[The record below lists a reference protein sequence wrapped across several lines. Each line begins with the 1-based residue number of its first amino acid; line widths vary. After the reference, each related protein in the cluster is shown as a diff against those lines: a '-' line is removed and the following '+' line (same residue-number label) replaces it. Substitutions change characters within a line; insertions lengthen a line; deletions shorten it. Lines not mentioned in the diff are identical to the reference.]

1 MSDIYYSPF
10 VQFYSRDLRMTLV
23 NNNKVKIKS
32 NLSLPQLCE
41 LTVNQIE
48 NFWPDNDPLDI
59 DSVLEVGIEAY
70 KKLEHH
76 SISYAN
82 DINSTPSI
90 EDTIGENNV
99 LPDALKPFTIITLL
113 VKDLDLHIALL
124 SKLLSPESVNL

>member
-70 KKLEHH
+70 K
-76 SISYAN
+76 N
-82 DINSTPSI
+82 
-90 EDTIGENNV
+90 
-99 LPDALKPFTIITLL
+99 
-113 VKDLDLHIALL
+113 
-124 SKLLSPESVNL
+124 